1 VRTRTGPS
9 DSGGSGISSSLAEW
23 AMPGETVI
31 ARILLLDWLELESR
45 RALSAIKHSALAR
58 NAVVGLSGKRH

>member
-1 VRTRTGPS
+1 
-9 DSGGSGISSSLAEW
+9 
-23 AMPGETVI
+23 MPGETVI
-31 ARILLLDWLELESR
+31 ARILLLDRLELESR